1 MKTSSYKSTEDYYFV
16 EEILKMN
23 EEKYI
28 IIMNKDKIFLN
39 ILMWNKSHFH
49 KKINGTIHTFHEY
62 FINMVKRNVLMLCTL
77 LHSNYIFSETIA
89 SYIYDGNHP
98 KPN

>member
-1 MKTSSYKSTEDYYFV
+1 MKILFYKSIEDYYFV

-39 ILMWNKSHFH
+39 ILMWNKFYFY
-49 KKINGTIHTFHEY
+49 KKINGIIYIFYEY
-62 FINMVKRNVLMLCTL
+62 FINMVKRNVLMFCIL
-77 LHSNYIFSETIA
+77 LYSNYIFSEIIVL
-89 SYIYDGNHP
+89 YIYDGNYF
-98 KPN
+98 KLN